1 MMVAAPNPVEAR
13 THKAM
18 NPQTAVIIPV
28 YNAVRALELVLAGYF
43 RQSWNDFELFVA
55 DDGSGPEVR
64 SLIDTY
70 AKNAPFPVR
79 YAYQPD
85 DGYRKTRI
93 LNQAVRESP
102 ASYLIFADA
111 DCIPHSNFVAAHCER
126 RRSRTVLC
134 GRRVNLNRRV
144 SDGLTPRDVLDGK
157 LEGSARWR
165 IFDALLGHS
174 GHWDE
179 GFLVRNR
186 TLHRWI
192 NRKEPTILGSN
203 FSLDKSLLVEV
214 NGFNEDFVGYSGE
227 DTELEYRLRLAGASF
242 DWVRHLA
249 IQYHLYHVSRSVS
262 QNNATV
268 LQQSR
273 AEGRAVC
280 RNGLRKTSDRESPT
294 SGF

>member
-1 MMVAAPNPVEAR
+1 
-13 THKAM
+13 M
-18 NPQTAVIIPV
+18 NPQTTVIVPV
-28 YNAVRALELVLAGYF
+28 YNAVRALDLVLAGYC
-43 RQSWNDFELFVA
+43 RQSRSDFELFVA

-64 SLIDTY
+64 TLIDTY

-93 LNQAVRESP
+93 LNQAVRESS
-102 ASYLIFADA
+102 ATYLIFADA
-111 DCIPHSNFVAAHCER
+111 DCIPHADFVGAHCAR
-126 RRSRTVLC
+126 QKSRTVLC
-134 GRRVNLNRRV
+134 GRRVNLSRRV
-144 SDGLTPRDVLDGK
+144 SEGLTPQDVLDGN
-157 LEGSARWR
+157 LEGSAPAR
-165 IFDALLGHS
+165 IFEVLLGHS

-179 GFLVRNR
+179 GLLLKNR

-203 FSLDKSLLVEV
+203 VSLEKSLLEEV

-227 DTELEYRLRLAGASF
+227 DTELEYRLRLAGARF

-249 IQYHLYHVSRSVS
+249 ILDHLYHLSRSVS
-262 QNNATV
+262 QNNVAV

-273 AEGRAVC
+273 AEGKAVC

-294 SGF
+294 SDLRPPTSGL

>member
-1 MMVAAPNPVEAR
+1 
-13 THKAM
+13 M

-28 YNAVRALELVLAGYF
+28 YNAVRALELVLAGYC
-43 RQSWNDFELFVA
+43 RQSRSDFELFIA

-93 LNQAVRESP
+93 LNQAVRESS

-111 DCIPHSNFVAAHCER
+111 DCIPHSHFVEAHCER
-126 RRSRTVLC
+126 RRNRTVLC
-134 GRRVNLNRRV
+134 GRRVNLSRRV
-144 SDGLTPRDVLDGK
+144 SDGLTSRDILEGK
-157 LEGSARWR
+157 LEGPAPVR
-165 IFDALLGHS
+165 ILEALLGQS
-174 GHWDE
+174 AHWDE
-179 GFLVRNR
+179 GFLVKNR
-186 TLHRWI
+186 ILHRWI

-203 FSLDKSLLVEV
+203 FSLEKSLLEQV

-227 DTELEYRLRLAGASF
+227 DTELEYRLRLAGAGF

-262 QNNATV
+262 QNNVAL

-294 SGF
+294 SDLRSPTSGL